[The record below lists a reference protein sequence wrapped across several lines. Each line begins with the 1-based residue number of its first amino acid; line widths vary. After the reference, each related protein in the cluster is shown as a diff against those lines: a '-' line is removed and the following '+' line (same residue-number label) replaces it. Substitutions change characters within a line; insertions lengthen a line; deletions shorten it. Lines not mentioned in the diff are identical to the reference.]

1 MARLAAGLPP
11 DLPAAVFVAH
21 HFPASSVSALPS
33 ILRRSGPLPALHPE
47 HNQRIQPGH
56 IYIAPPDRHMLIVGD
71 RIHLTRGPRE
81 NGHRP
86 AIDPLFRSAARS
98 WGPRVIGVLLSG
110 SLDDG
115 TVGQLA
121 VKRHGGITAVQ
132 DPSEAL
138 YPGIPQNAMERVEVD
153 YVLPVPEI
161 AQLLTRL
168 TREPVAP
175 PEGRLAM
182 LPEDQKPQDPA
193 EVGTAAVENG
203 PLPGP
208 PTALTCPDCGGTLW
222 ELASGNMVRYRCHV
236 GHAYT
241 ADSMVGAQAVVVEEA
256 LWTAVRSLEEKAEL
270 SRRLAERS
278 RKRNLHRLA
287 QRYEDAVK
295 KAERGSDTIRQLL
308 LTGTAESPET
318 DIEKAEEQESWQASA
333 LESERA

>member
-1 MARLAAGLPP
+1 
-11 DLPAAVFVAH
+11 
-21 HFPASSVSALPS
+21 
-33 ILRRSGPLPALHPE
+33 
-47 HNQRIQPGH
+47 
-56 IYIAPPDRHMLIVGD
+56 
-71 RIHLTRGPRE
+71 
-81 NGHRP
+81 
-86 AIDPLFRSAARS
+86 
-98 WGPRVIGVLLSG
+98 
-110 SLDDG
+110 
-115 TVGQLA
+115 
-121 VKRHGGITAVQ
+121 
-132 DPSEAL
+132 
-138 YPGIPQNAMERVEVD
+138 
-153 YVLPVPEI
+153 
-161 AQLLTRL
+161 
-168 TREPVAP
+168 
-175 PEGRLAM
+175 M